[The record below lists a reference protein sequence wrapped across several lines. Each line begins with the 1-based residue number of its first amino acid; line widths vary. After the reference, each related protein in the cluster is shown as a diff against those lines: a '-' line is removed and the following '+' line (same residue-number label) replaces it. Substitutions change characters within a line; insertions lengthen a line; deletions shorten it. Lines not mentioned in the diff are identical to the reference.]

1 MSHRCVIGPV
11 ALSLLVVLLIWGIGV
26 SLALAGEAGPADRSG
41 SHEVASLADEANLSR
56 STAGETFEDDSH
68 SIHEEA
74 SRMEGSD
81 HLERQ
86 HDLEGEHE
94 RSEGDHGGESE
105 HGGGAESGGG
115 DSGGGS
121 EGGDN

>member
-1 MSHRCVIGPV
+1 VNLSVLGFA
-11 ALSLLVVLLIWGIGV
+11 ALLF
-26 SLALAGEAGPADRSG
+26 AGMIDAVPAKADASDSATPAERRQF
-41 SHEVASLADEANLSR
+41 ASLADEANLSR

-74 SRMEGSD
+74 SHFERSD
-81 HLERQ
+81 HFERQ

-94 RSEGDHGGESE
+94 RAESE
-105 HGGGAESGGG
+105 HGGSGSEREGGSESGG

-121 EGGDN
+121 EGGDD